1 VKTLTVKQDKDT
13 GECYLDLES
22 FKDLLDISKV
32 NAFSLEEVNDDG
44 SAALILK
51 FYDKDGNVIDCKN
64 KTDLKV

>member
-1 VKTLTVKQDKDT
+1 MKTLTVKQDKDT

-32 NAFSLEEVNDDG
+32 NAFSLEEVNDG

>member
-1 VKTLTVKQDKDT
+1 MKILTVKQDKDT

-32 NAFSLEEVNDDG
+32 NTYSLEEINDEGDV
-44 SAALILK
+44 ALILK

>member
-32 NAFSLEEVNDDG
+32 NAFSLEEVNDG

>member
-32 NAFSLEEVNDDG
+32 NTYSLEEVNDDG

-51 FYDKDGNVIDCKN
+51 FYDKDGNAIDCKN
-64 KTDLKV
+64 KTDL